1 MTLTLRHTLLLFSIN
16 QCLVE
21 HYSVK
26 KLAALAGV
34 SVRTLHLY
42 DQIGLLKPSVR
53 TEKNY
58 RLYGKAELLRLQ
70 QILFYKEMDLPLK
83 EIADILDDP
92 DFDPVKALENHKTAL
107 LQKQDRISRLLVTI
121 DKTIDQLKSDVMLR
135 PEELYEGLPKEQADA
150 WHKEAKE
157 KWGDAVDRSEQHL
170 MNKTK
175 AQFNELKEA
184 AGLNWTRL
192 MSLVHEDPASEKVQK
207 EIAVHYALIREFWGT
222 AGSADKQAA
231 AYAGLGDLYVAD
243 ERYTMVEGMP
253 NPEFARFMQQAM
265 KHFAESLS

>member
-1 MTLTLRHTLLLFSIN
+1 M
-16 QCLVE
+16 
-21 HYSVK
+21 
-26 KLAALAGV
+26 AGV

-92 DFDPVKALENHKTAL
+92 DFDPVKALENHKSVL
-107 LQKQDRISRLLVTI
+107 LQKQQRIGRLLVTI
-121 DKTIDQLKSDVMLR
+121 DKTIDQLKNDIMLR
-135 PEELYEGLPKEQADA
+135 PEELYEGLPKEQTES
-150 WHKEAKE
+150 WRKEAKE
-157 KWGDAVDRSEQHL
+157 KWGEAVDHSEQHL
-170 MNKTK
+170 MKKTK
-175 AQFNELKEA
+175 AQFKELQEA
-184 AGLNWTRL
+184 AGLNRSRL
-192 MSLVHEDPASEKVQK
+192 VALMHEDPTSEKVQK
-207 EIAVHYALIREFWGT
+207 EISVHYELIREFWGT
-222 AGSADKQAA
+222 AGSADNQAT

-243 ERYTMVEGMP
+243 ERYTMVEGKP

-265 KHFAESLS
+265 KYFVERLS

>member
-1 MTLTLRHTLLLFSIN
+1 
-16 QCLVE
+16 VE
-21 HYSVK
+21 QYSVK
-26 KLAALAGV
+26 KLAVLAGV

-70 QILFYKEMDLPLK
+70 QILFYKELDLPLAA
-83 EIADILDDP
+83 IADLLDDP

-107 LQKQDRISRLLVTI
+107 LQKQERIGRLLVTI
-121 DKTIDQLKSDVMLR
+121 DKTIDQLKNDVMLQ
-135 PEELYEGLPKEQADA
+135 PEELYEGLPKEQADS
-150 WHKEAKE
+150 WRKEAKE

-170 MNKTK
+170 MQKTK
-175 AQFNELKEA
+175 AQFAALQEA

-192 MSLVHEDPASEKVQK
+192 MGLMNEDPASEKVQK

-222 AGSADKQAA
+222 ADSADKQAA

-243 ERYTMVEGMP
+243 ERYTMVDGKP
-253 NPEFARFMQQAM
+253 NPAFARFMQQAM
-265 KHFAESLS
+265 KCFADTL